1 MYLSVDFVFSHPALG
16 ELFCAKKRNLKSC
29 GFFFFY
35 FILIRLFLLSF
46 IFEAGSHVTQGGLE
60 LTVWLM
66 MILQF

>member
-1 MYLSVDFVFSHPALG
+1 MNSFVLKKEILSPV
-16 ELFCAKKRNLKSC
+16 